1 MSEQSEQLV
10 LDYLRQ
16 AGDAAYGRMRADER
30 IDFLSRLRTRIE
42 EFRTSSGAKEPE
54 QVRKVLRRFGD
65 PAMLVDR
72 ERDRL
77 ERERR
82 ESAEQPAAEA
92 ADADGAQEEGPITEP
107 IPAVKTTD
115 ETGKS
120 GREVAQPET
129 ATASPAGEQ
138 VSAKRDEPAAAE
150 ERTEAG
156 AEAEPPGST
165 RPAPTTPQ
173 ARPRHT
179 GPPVYEPRS
188 PREAGED
195 APAAVSHVFD
205 QLPPEVNAAFRSG
218 AIEALGIVLLG
229 FGGVLAPLPVWFIG
243 VLFVAFATGWS
254 LQDKLIALVPPP
266 LLGVIGPAVFAMLD
280 GGGVQSYPSALRTY
294 GWTFFQVAAVVG
306 TVYLAFVLIGRFQR
320 TRDRRPPWQRTKP
333 R

>member
-10 LDYLRQ
+10 LDYLREV
-16 AGDAAYGRMRADER
+16 GDAAYGRMRTDER

-42 EFRTSSGAKEPE
+42 EFRASSGAREPE

-72 ERDRL
+72 ERERL
-77 ERERR
+77 ERERLER
-82 ESAEQPAAEA
+82 VDAGDAAG
-92 ADADGAQEEGPITEP
+92 ADGAQEEGPITEP
-107 IPAVKTTD
+107 IPAIR
-115 ETGKS
+115 TGEGAGRRGQEATEAESAQAS
-120 GREVAQPET
+120 G
-129 ATASPAGEQ
+129 AGEQ
-138 VSAKRDEPAAAE
+138 APAGQEADETAAE
-150 ERTEAG
+150 NGDKASAEGGAG
-156 AEAEPPGST
+156 GPT
-165 RPAPTTPQ
+165 RPTPMTPQ

-195 APAAVSHVFD
+195 APAAVSQVFD

-266 LLGVIGPAVFAMLD
+266 LLGVVGPAVFAMLD

-306 TVYLAFVLIGRFQR
+306 TVYLAVVLVGRFQR